1 MIGFTRQS
9 QVDERRYS
17 YLKEIVEDYLG
28 DEGTDS
34 AVFIADIKRAC
45 AEIRQYHDDRSK
57 HLKAVE
63 GAFNDD

>member
-1 MIGFTRQS
+1 MIGFNRQD
-9 QVDERRYS
+9 QVDERRYGF
-17 YLKEIVEDYLG
+17 LKEIVEDYLG

-45 AEIRQYHDDRSK
+45 AEVREYHDDRSK

-63 GAFNDD
+63 EAFGNE